1 MTLTA
6 VPNEGY
12 QFKAWQVISGGV
24 KVKDDKF
31 TIRKADVEIQAVKG
45 LFYQVLGEIMECPV
59 ENDGQFF
66 RLIREFTK
74 AKKSWDKIADAM
86 EQVET
91 TGYGIDQPKLSEMTL
106 EEPEIFKQGSK
117 FGVRLK
123 ARASSLH
130 LIKTGISTEVSPV
143 VGTEK
148 QSEDLIQYLLTE
160 FETDPNKIWD
170 TNIFGK
176 SLQDMVTEQMETKLG
191 NDPEN
196 IRDKMQTA
204 LQKISD
210 EGKEYMIC
218 LVF

>member
-1 MTLTA
+1 M
-6 VPNEGY
+6 
-12 QFKAWQVISGGV
+12 
-24 KVKDDKF
+24 
-31 TIRKADVEIQAVKG
+31 
-45 LFYQVLGEIMECPV
+45 
-59 ENDGQFF
+59 
-66 RLIREFTK
+66 
-74 AKKSWDKIADAM
+74 
-86 EQVET
+86 
-91 TGYGIDQPKLSEMTL
+91 
-106 EEPEIFKQGSK
+106 
-117 FGVRLK
+117 
-123 ARASSLH
+123 
-130 LIKTGISTEVSPV
+130 

-191 NDPEN
+191 NVPEN